1 MCEESNGP
9 FAHSPQCMYRSALF
23 YAYTACRGMIDGDQ
37 SPKAQS
43 TARRIQEIFKQ
54 SWLDGLIL
62 EAAEERFINAPFGT
76 LNDFNRSE
84 ASWLIERMAVLA
96 WALGVAELPNYYTK
110 VDPYSVSQSL
120 GIFGN
125 DHSQRIAKATIRG
138 TDEITMRGQLYHV
151 LAWRL
156 SEFRGDR
163 KTIDLKAKLTAEDS
177 PHLIV
182 DGIYFIDN
190 DLAVN
195 ERALGALSD
204 VAFDQA
210 AALVHYRYKEFRWLF
225 GYEREESTISALN

>member
-1 MCEESNGP
+1 
-9 FAHSPQCMYRSALF
+9 
-23 YAYTACRGMIDGDQ
+23 
-37 SPKAQS
+37 
-43 TARRIQEIFKQ
+43 
-54 SWLDGLIL
+54 
-62 EAAEERFINAPFGT
+62 
-76 LNDFNRSE
+76 
-84 ASWLIERMAVLA
+84 
-96 WALGVAELPNYYTK
+96 
-110 VDPYSVSQSL
+110 
-120 GIFGN
+120 
-125 DHSQRIAKATIRG
+125 
-138 TDEITMRGQLYHV
+138 MRGQLYHV